1 MKRIAVVGPTGAGKT
16 ALGIELALRL
26 GGEVIS
32 CDSRQVFLNMDIGTA
47 KPSRTQRNAI
57 RHWMLDILEPTRLFS
72 AGEFAA
78 QARDALRALPQ
89 RGPAWLVGGSGFY
102 LKAFL
107 DGIDLCRHY
116 PPPKPALRRRL
127 ETEIGLLGQGF
138 AYEQLRRLNAERAL
152 SVHPND
158 RYRIVRSLEALL
170 VPGGAFAAAFKGQ
183 DPQDAKEPAC
193 LILGLRPDKEW
204 LTKRLRTRAEGMLK
218 EGLLEEVK
226 RLEERGFHRFLPFCL
241 TTGYPEA
248 LSVVQ
253 GERPLVW
260 LVEAMVLAHLRLAK
274 KQMTFLRHKIPGIVW
289 VNAKEPLPDAL
300 ERVRHFL
307 EG

>member
-1 MKRIAVVGPTGAGKT
+1 MKRVAVVGPTGSGKT
-16 ALGIELALRL
+16 ALGIELALRV

-32 CDSRQVFLNMDIGTA
+32 CDSRQVFLEMDIGTA
-47 KPSRTQRNAI
+47 KPSRTQRNAV
-57 RHWMLDILEPTRLFS
+57 RHWMLDVLQPTRLFS

-78 QARDALRALPQ
+78 QARDALQALPE

-102 LKAFL
+102 LKALL
-107 DGIDLCRHY
+107 DGIDLRRHY
-116 PPPKPALRRRL
+116 PPPEPALRRRL

-158 RYRIVRSLEALL
+158 RYRIVRSLEAVL
-170 VPGGAFAAAFKGQ
+170 VSGGAFAATFKGQ
-183 DPQDAKEPAC
+183 NTQDAEEPAC
-193 LILGLRPDKEW
+193 LILGLRPEKEW
-204 LTKRLRTRAEGMLK
+204 LTRRLRTRAEGMLK
-218 EGLLEEVK
+218 EGLLEEVR
-226 RLEERGFHRFLPFCL
+226 RLKERGFHRFPPFCL

-253 GERPLVW
+253 GERTLVW
-260 LVEAMVLAHLRLAK
+260 LIEAMVLAHLRLAK

>member
-1 MKRIAVVGPTGAGKT
+1 LKRVAVVGPTGSGKT
-16 ALGIELALRL
+16 ALGIELALRV

-32 CDSRQVFLNMDIGTA
+32 CDSRQVFLEMDIGTA
-47 KPSRTQRNAI
+47 KPSRTQRNAV
-57 RHWMLDILEPTRLFS
+57 RHWMLDVLQPTRLFS

-78 QARDALRALPQ
+78 QARDALQALPQ

-102 LKAFL
+102 LKALL
-107 DGIDLCRHY
+107 DGIDLRRHY
-116 PPPKPALRRRL
+116 PPPEPALRRRL

-158 RYRIVRSLEALL
+158 RYRIVRSLEAVL
-170 VPGGAFAAAFKGQ
+170 VSGGAFAAASKGQ
-183 DPQDAKEPAC
+183 NPQDAEEPAC
-193 LILGLRPDKEW
+193 LILGLRPEKEW
-204 LTKRLRTRAEGMLK
+204 LTRRLRTRAEGMLK
-218 EGLLEEVK
+218 EGLLEEVR
-226 RLEERGFHRFLPFCL
+226 RLKERGFHRFPPFCL

-253 GERPLVW
+253 GERTLVW
-260 LVEAMVLAHLRLAK
+260 LIEAMVLAHLRLAK

-289 VNAKEPLPDAL
+289 VNAKEPLPDAR
-300 ERVRHFL
+300 EHVRHFL